1 MFTPLN
7 QYIIVEKVVSQS
19 KSGLV
24 TLGEDSELIQ
34 GKVVDSISPMAEI
47 GKKVV
52 FKKYIN
58 IGSILP
64 NSLLVKYEDLLLIE
78 R

>member
-7 QYIIVEKVVSQS
+7 QYIIVEKENIKN

-24 TLGEDSELIQ
+24 VVDDSDLFQ
-34 GKVVDSISPMAEI
+34 GKVIDSISPMAEI

-58 IGSILP
+58 ISSLLP
-64 NSLLVKYEDLLLIE
+64 NCLLVKYEDLLLIE